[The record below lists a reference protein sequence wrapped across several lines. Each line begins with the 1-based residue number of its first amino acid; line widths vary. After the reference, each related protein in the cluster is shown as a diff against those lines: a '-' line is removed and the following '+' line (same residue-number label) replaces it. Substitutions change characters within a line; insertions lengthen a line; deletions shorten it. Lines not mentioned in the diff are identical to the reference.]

1 MTSRRTFLAQAAAA
15 GASPWILPAQAQS
28 PLPGKVVKIIV
39 PFQPGGAPDMMAR
52 LIGTELGKVWGQSV
66 IVENRAGA
74 GGSIG
79 TEFVARAPADG
90 TTLLLNGIATHGINP
105 ALYKSLSY
113 DPVRDFTPLTMIGT
127 LANVL
132 LAGKNFPANNLQQL
146 IDLARAHPGMYSY
159 SSVGNGTSPHLCGEL
174 LCQMAGIKLT
184 HVPYKGSAA
193 ALNDI
198 LGGQVPLGFD
208 NLTTGLPFIKDGK
221 VKALAVTT
229 KVRSPLLPN
238 VPTLDESGVPGY
250 DLTAWAGI
258 VAPANLPSALAQK
271 ISADIGAILR
281 KPAIAQQL
289 LTLGVSVSP
298 NTPAEFAG
306 FISTEISKFRA
317 LAHKA
322 NLQMG

>member
-1 MTSRRTFLAQAAAA
+1 MTSRRTFLAKAAAA

-52 LIGTELGKVWGQSV
+52 LIGTELGKLWSQSV

-90 TTLLLNGIATHGINP
+90 ATLLLNGIATHGINP
-105 ALYKSLSY
+105 ALYKNLSY

-229 KVRSPLLPN
+229 KARSPLLPN
-238 VPTLDESGVPGY
+238 VPTLEESGVPGY

-258 VAPANLPSALAQK
+258 VAPANLPPALAQK
-271 ISADIGAILR
+271 ISADIGTILR
-281 KPAIAQQL
+281 KPAVAQQL
-289 LTLGVSVSP
+289 LTLGVSASP